1 MLITF
6 VTYVS
11 RAFRWQVL
19 LNPLKPVRIGPLFT
33 TNLLGFS
40 GIFVLGRAGEVIRPL
55 WLTRQEQ
62 IPLTAS
68 VATIIVERFV
78 DTLMLVCLFGWALI
92 AVDLPSKASGPL
104 TLMKSAAWIMVG
116 ASIAAIIFLFLFRSN
131 IDRIV
136 QYIPVKSLGSSSE
149 DLRGRLVVP
158 SQRLKSRTYSDPL
171 GRALDHDR
179 SAILVHVDRNEL
191 SILPL
196 QPQRW

>member
-1 MLITF
+1 MLLTF

-33 TNLLGFS
+33 TNLLGFT

-55 WLTRQEQ
+55 WLTRREQ

-92 AVDLPSKASGPL
+92 AVEVPSKASGPRFDEECGMGYGCRIYCPQSYFCL
-104 TLMKSAAWIMVG
+104 SLDPT
-116 ASIAAIIFLFLFRSN
+116 SIGLFSTSRSN
-131 IDRIV
+131 RWV
-136 QYIPVKSLGSSSE
+136 QF
-149 DLRGRLVVP
+149 
-158 SQRLKSRTYSDPL
+158 
-171 GRALDHDR
+171 
-179 SAILVHVDRNEL
+179 
-191 SILPL
+191 
-196 QPQRW
+196 